1 MTALS
6 LFSPQKSVKVMVLA
20 GSLDVPMSINK
31 NSDCKGDTEVT
42 KENKATER
50 AQFTCFQGGGVS
62 WGQRW
67 TLVQS
72 EEPLMQV
79 EALNKQLLDSWNDV
93 IIYGCTSNLGLIYSG
108 KNTL

>member
-1 MTALS
+1 MTVLS
-6 LFSPQKSVKVMVLA
+6 LFSPQKSVKLMVLA

-31 NSDCKGDTEVT
+31 NSDRKGDTEVT
-42 KENKATER
+42 KANKVTER

-79 EALNKQLLDSWNDV
+79 EALNNQLLDSWNDV
-93 IIYGCTSNLGLIYSG
+93 IIYGCTSNLRLIYSG